1 VLKVK
6 VELPDGTKL
15 EIETN
20 HDVSAE
26 FIIEIVSKLRRQS
39 CKGIQKETKTE
50 PLSEDN
56 NVPESHRSIQAYA
69 NNRKSGK
76 EQYYTE
82 SPVADLCVQEVMK
95 HVPMNRMFLEPAG
108 GTGEFIE
115 ALIRQGV
122 EPSKILSYDIEPKHS
137 LVKEQDFLEMDKEHI
152 PEGAV
157 CVTNPPFGR
166 ASSLAKKFF
175 DACADKC
182 DYICFLVPR
191 SWRKWSV
198 IDSLDDRFH
207 LVSDIDLPSNCF
219 YLADGSKKA
228 KSTLK
233 TTFQVWKKS
242 SVKRKKINVKD
253 HGLVKKVKHDEKI
266 FKDAN
271 GEVERVER
279 TVTGAD
285 CEFILFGFSCGKVK
299 RLTRSAKYKYKTT
312 SAYFKAEP
320 EVIDALEKIDFSCFY
335 NNVAY
340 VEALSMK
347 EVNYKLNEFFGLP
360 QE

>member
-1 VLKVK
+1 
-6 VELPDGTKL
+6 
-15 EIETN
+15 
-20 HDVSAE
+20 
-26 FIIEIVSKLRRQS
+26 VSKNEMEAAPEA
-39 CKGIQKETKTE
+39 CNEN
-50 PLSEDN
+50 N
-56 NVPESHRSIQAYA
+56 NVPESHRNTKAYA

-82 SPVADLCVQEVMK
+82 SSVADLCVQEVMK

-152 PEGAV
+152 PEGTI

-166 ASSLAKKFF
+166 MSQLSKKFF
-175 DACADKC
+175 NACADKC

-198 IDSLDDRFH
+198 INSLDVRFH

-219 YLADGSKKA
+219 RLADGSKNEG
-228 KSTLK
+228 STLR
-233 TTFQVWKKS
+233 TAFQIWKKS
-242 SVKRKKINVKD
+242 SVQRKKINVKD
-253 HGLVKKVKHDEKI
+253 HGLVKKVKHVDKI
-266 FKDAN
+266 
-271 GEVERVER
+271 
-279 TVTGAD
+279 VTGAD

-299 RLTRSAKYKYKTT
+299 RLTGPAKHKTT

-335 NNVAY
+335 NNVAH
-340 VEALSMK
+340 VQALSMK